1 MPSQKRIA
9 ANRANAQR
17 STGPRSG
24 AGKSRSRF
32 NALRHGLAIHSSVHP
47 EFQHYVNE
55 LARVLAG
62 KAKDNPVVL
71 VRAQRVAEAAIDVL
85 RARSARVE
93 LMRRV
98 DLASGHAI
106 SESWLP
112 VGDAMPVSG
121 VFQPHKQAKLLD
133 GLKRALGVAQQQ
145 LKLPEPPRRENLMQD
160 TLNNMSW
167 CEITDRMERLERYER
182 RALSRRNRALKEFDF
197 MKTKSLSI

>member
-1 MPSQKRIA
+1 
-9 ANRANAQR
+9 
-17 STGPRSG
+17 
-24 AGKSRSRF
+24 
-32 NALRHGLAIHSSVHP
+32 
-47 EFQHYVNE
+47 
-55 LARVLAG
+55 
-62 KAKDNPVVL
+62 
-71 VRAQRVAEAAIDVL
+71 
-85 RARSARVE
+85 
-93 LMRRV
+93 
-98 DLASGHAI
+98 
-106 SESWLP
+106 
-112 VGDAMPVSG
+112 MPVSG